1 MFANQRDVESTK
13 RFHAIQEQIV
23 KKAKIIYLYD

>member
-13 RFHAIQEQIV
+13 RFHAIQEQTV
-23 KKAKIIYLYD
+23 KKKIIYLYD